1 MTLEDDV
8 ARLARTRPFNLL
20 PREAVQLIAFSCEK
34 RRMGVGDTLFCA
46 GEIADAGYF
55 VHSGVI
61 KLLEDE
67 AEPNGARRVGAGA
80 LIGESALYA
89 PIARRVAARAAED
102 AVVMRIP
109 RETFRRVLA
118 EFPAAADKDSRRAR
132 RPNASVGRWAGSSPR
147 QIVRRRRRPRTQG
160 RAVTAEPPSGLASL
174 QAPTSEDIDTLA
186 EAAFARL
193 PASFRRL
200 CDGLVIQVV
209 DFPDD
214 ETLDE
219 MGAETEF
226 DLLGLFRGRGL
237 AQRGAVEETGE
248 LPNMIWLYRRPLL
261 DFWCDGEDSLGA
273 VVTHVL
279 VHEIGHHFGL
289 SDADMEAIEQSAR

>member
-1 MTLEDDV
+1 M
-8 ARLARTRPFNLL
+8 
-20 PREAVQLIAFSCEK
+20 
-34 RRMGVGDTLFCA
+34 
-46 GEIADAGYF
+46 
-55 VHSGVI
+55 
-61 KLLEDE
+61 
-67 AEPNGARRVGAGA
+67 
-80 LIGESALYA
+80 
-89 PIARRVAARAAED
+89 
-102 AVVMRIP
+102 
-109 RETFRRVLA
+109 
-118 EFPAAADKDSRRAR
+118 
-132 RPNASVGRWAGSSPR
+132 
-147 QIVRRRRRPRTQG
+147 
-160 RAVTAEPPSGLASL
+160 TAEPPSGLAAL
-174 QAPTSEDIDTLA
+174 QAPTPEDIDTLA

-200 CDGLVIQVV
+200 CEGLVIQVA
-209 DFPDD
+209 DFADD
-214 ETLDE
+214 GTLDE
-219 MGAETEF
+219 MGAESEF